1 MESFEFKEEWMDMFN
16 KMPADVAGKC
26 ILAIAKYA
34 FTGRLPEEIMI
45 SALTMAMRCDI
56 DRQQTQANEI
66 SLKRTKAINARWNK
80 KYGIRPELT
89 KLLDKNEQ
97 NDELTFH

>member
-26 ILAIAKYA
+26 ILALAKYA

-56 DRQQTQANEI
+56 DRQQTQANEK
-66 SLKRTKAINARWNK
+66 SLAARKSVMARWNK
-80 KYGIRPELT
+80 KYGIQAELT

-97 NDELTFH
+97 NDELTIH